1 MVLRIFPYNFKNEQR
16 IAIHPERYDFDVYRD
31 TIRQIEGCCWSP
43 DISAWHIPYTRE
55 AYATFQKVFSSDEI
69 IIEQTGG
76 SPNVAQ
82 HSAISTTHSPTLLE
96 NEPVFSIH
104 KNSEHAEYLNITL
117 PISMRETHLE
127 RVRNIHGRRWNPE
140 NKVWEVPNT
149 EQTLRFIQRFFGN
162 EIKWSFSLSDNIF
175 TKKIITEE
183 NKFIKKEEKKP
194 AFNDYLIRLEEVL
207 LQKRYR
213 HTTNKSYRNIVRSY
227 LLHYDNVSPKELSRA
242 QIDQYILY
250 CIKEKKVSEAY
261 QDVVVS
267 ALKIFYTEALMQPE
281 KVEKLYR
288 PRKKTRLP
296 HVLSEQEVTLVLK
309 SCQNLKHRCILML
322 LYSGGLRLGEITNLQ
337 IADIQPDIKRIF
349 VRNGKGGKDRYTIL
363 SDKAMVFLDTY
374 KELYRPVLWLFE
386 GSTGGQYSDR
396 SVQQIFTKAKIKSG
410 VNERATTHTLRHS
423 FATHLLEKGIDLRY
437 IQELLGHESSKTTEI
452 YTHITKSGWD
462 KLRSPLDNL
471 DI

>member
-1 MVLRIFPYNFKNEQR
+1 MVLRIFPYNFNNEQR

-31 TIRQIEGCCWSP
+31 KIRQIEGCRWSP

-55 AYATFQKVFSSDEI
+55 AYAIFQKIFSNDEI
-69 IIEQTGG
+69 IAEQKEA
-76 SPNVAQ
+76 NQKAAQ
-82 HSAISTTHSPTLLE
+82 RSAISTTDSPTPLE
-96 NEPVFSIH
+96 NEPAFSIH
-104 KNSEHAEYLNITL
+104 KNSEHTDYLYITL

-127 RVRNIHGRRWNPE
+127 RVRNIYGRRWNPE
-140 NKVWEVPNT
+140 KKVWEVPNT
-149 EQTLRFIQRFFGN
+149 AQTVQFIQRFFGTD
-162 EIKWSFSLSDNIF
+162 IKWLFSLSDNIF
-175 TKKIITEE
+175 TKKITTEE
-183 NKFIKKEEKKP
+183 NKFIKKEQKKP
-194 AFNDYLIRLEEVL
+194 VFNDYLIRLEEVL
-207 LQKRYR
+207 LQKRYS
-213 HTTNKSYRNIVRSY
+213 HTTNKGYRNIVRSY
-227 LLHYDNVSPKELSRA
+227 LLHYDNISPKELSRA
-242 QIDQYILY
+242 QIDQYILH

-296 HVLSEQEVTLVLK
+296 HVLSEQEVTRILQ

-337 IADIQPDIKRIF
+337 ITDIQPDIKRIF
-349 VRNGKGGKDRYTIL
+349 IRSGKGGKDRYTIL
-363 SDKAMVFLDTY
+363 SDKVMALLRTY
-374 KELYRPVLWLFE
+374 MELYRPVLWLFE
-386 GSTGGQYSDR
+386 GATGGKYSDR
-396 SVQQIFTKAKIKSG
+396 SVQQIFTDAKIKSG

-423 FATHLLEKGIDLRY
+423 FATHLLEKGVDLRY

-452 YTHITKSGWD
+452 YCHITKSGWS